1 MEIVQKKKSNK
12 HTFTFEDDHFNFA
25 YEDKGGSG
33 DVDMPYADFPQKSSV
48 TIEQN
53 EWLRNV
59 GYLGCALGIF
69 QLGYAI
75 YSEASISG
83 KGFLIMV
90 GFVCIVWA
98 HFSKVKY
105 SVFKADRGS
114 IFVIQDKKHDEIIS
128 ELNNR
133 RKKQLL
139 DWYGDVNPKNDL
151 EKEIGKF
158 KWLYEQKVIT
168 KEESDNKIAQAE
180 LIHKDNFEL
189 PGE

>member
-114 IFVIQDKKHDEIIS
+114 IFVIQ
-128 ELNNR
+128 
-133 RKKQLL
+133 
-139 DWYGDVNPKNDL
+139 V
-151 EKEIGKF
+151 
-158 KWLYEQKVIT
+158 
-168 KEESDNKIAQAE
+168 
-180 LIHKDNFEL
+180 
-189 PGE
+189 